1 MDFGPAWA
9 LSAARVCV
17 RICKHRFIDHHLMM
31 SSIYIIYFWMIS
43 GYLKPEPIPSALRVR
58 RLFRLSRTDPWR
70 TRIYYQIVLSY
81 LGSAPYGL
89 SLPRL
94 LLASHSHCP
103 TPPPASLRARWRLE
117 RLPAACLVSTTVT
130 DTRLQVQ
137 VSLHPFLLSPHL
149 TPLPLNP
156 GRRLARV
163 TSQSPARGSSPPSL
177 HLSHV
182 FASSRSWAP
191 RALPWHPVDSRGSGG
206 KPVSRDGLDLG
217 RPGCRRSKK
226 VTSVFSVASHSPH
239 DPW

>member
-1 MDFGPAWA
+1 MSSLWWGCDLKKSRERCHSA
-9 LSAARVCV
+9 LS
-17 RICKHRFIDHHLMM
+17 RFEIRQNT
-31 SSIYIIYFWMIS
+31 S

-70 TRIYYQIVLSY
+70 TRIYYQIALSY

-94 LLASHSHCP
+94 LPASHSHCP

-163 TSQSPARGSSPPSL
+163 TSQSPARGSSPHSL

-182 FASSRSWAP
+182 FASSRSWPLA
-191 RALPWHPVDSRGSGG
+191 RY
-206 KPVSRDGLDLG
+206 LG
-217 RPGCRRSKK
+217 IP
-226 VTSVFSVASHSPH
+226 
-239 DPW
+239 